1 MLRNLSQWWDSW
13 NMQRNFDLHNT
24 FKSYITTCITLDQD
38 VSHIERRASWRGD
51 TAGGGCQWGSSL
63 LGSRECHPKVTWAG
77 AEVNITSFSNFI
89 MPLLTRSLANDI
101 DNYVIGYLYWPIE
114 VGNFPKRA
122 WWWCNVAK
130 YITNYCIYVI
140 LLTLHIGYVYINS
153 QKGAVESLVKN

>member
-1 MLRNLSQWWDSW
+1 MQRCSYLWNKPKGYVTASSLSGKAGTLECFGMSRIYMLRNPSQWWDSW

-89 MPLLTRSLANDI
+89 NQCHCWLGLWPMTLIITSLA
-101 DNYVIGYLYWPIE
+101 
-114 VGNFPKRA
+114 
-122 WWWCNVAK
+122 
-130 YITNYCIYVI
+130 IY
-140 LLTLHIGYVYINS
+140 TG
-153 QKGAVESLVKN
+153 Q